1 VIADRAV
8 IAAIVAVAAATVVH
22 AVTAVSAVAGAAT
35 GIADR
40 VEKAVAIAVIAV
52 IVDPAAS
59 EAKAVTRDR
68 LLNSRRLSSL
78 ETTKTNER
86 SLGESALRASVS

>member
-1 VIADRAV
+1 
-8 IAAIVAVAAATVVH
+8 
-22 AVTAVSAVAGAAT
+22 
-35 GIADR
+35 
-40 VEKAVAIAVIAV
+40 V

-59 EAKAVTRDR
+59 EAKAVTRGR
-68 LLNSRRLSSL
+68 LPNSRLLSSL